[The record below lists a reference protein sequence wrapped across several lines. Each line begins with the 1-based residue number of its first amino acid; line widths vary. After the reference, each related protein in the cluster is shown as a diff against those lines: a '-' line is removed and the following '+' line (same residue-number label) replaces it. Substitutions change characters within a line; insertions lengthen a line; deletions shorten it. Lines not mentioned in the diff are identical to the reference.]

1 MGILTGLEPA
11 TLLNHFENIA
21 KIPHGSGNE
30 GKLKEY
36 IIHLAKAHGLTYWQD
51 KKGNLMVYVTSSGG
65 CEDVPSVLFQAHLDM
80 VCVCAEGVTHDFE
93 KEPLEIYIENI
104 ENKKYLR
111 ARGTTLG
118 ADNAVGIVAMLALME
133 DRSIIHPPLELLFTV
148 EEESG
153 LVGIREVEFKRIYS
167 RRMINM
173 DCGDP
178 GEICVS
184 TAGAAYCR
192 IMLPVAFECAENK
205 VMMHI
210 RIDGLTGGHSG
221 LRIGLGRASAP
232 QLLGRLIF
240 RMVSDIE
247 GSRIVSLECPNTS
260 GIVKQCSCVIAYD
273 ENDADKVIEIIDR
286 LTTEYIAEYRKTD
299 PNMRLSYEKTTD
311 STIMDEITSRRVAKF
326 LFMLPAG
333 VIKRDPDEADVVVC
347 STNTTHVY
355 LKDGMLTTAL
365 MIRSSVDEMKWE
377 LIRKMQLISELFGG
391 TFVIDDCYGGWPY
404 KQDSE
409 LQLIFREAQK
419 RLYGND
425 LRIVKA
431 HSCAE
436 TGIVAAVIPD
446 MDIVGI
452 APDSKGAHTVDEY
465 MNIDSME
472 PFWVLIKEALRAMCE
487 ISKNKE

>member
-1 MGILTGLEPA
+1 MGILKGFESS
-11 TLLNHFENIA
+11 TLLYYFENIT
-21 KIPHGSGNE
+21 KIPHASGNE
-30 GKLKEY
+30 GQLKEY
-36 IIHLAKAHGLTYWQD
+36 IIHLAKVNGMTYWQD
-51 KKGNLMVYVTSSGG
+51 KKGNLMVYVPASEG

-93 KEPLEIYIENI
+93 KESLELYI

-118 ADNAVGIVAMLALME
+118 ADNAVGIIAMLALVE

-153 LVGIREVEFKRIYS
+153 LAGIREVEFERILS

-173 DCGDP
+173 DCGDS
-178 GEICVS
+178 GEMCVS

-192 IMLPVAFECAENK
+192 IMLPVTVECAENK
-205 VMMHI
+205 VVMNIHI
-210 RIDGLTGGHSG
+210 KGLTGGHSG

-232 QLLGRLIF
+232 QLLGRLMYRII
-240 RMVSDIE
+240 SGIE
-247 GSRIVSLECPNTS
+247 GSRIVSLECPDTS
-260 GIVKQCSCVIAYD
+260 GIVTQCSCVIAYD
-273 ENDADKVIEIIDR
+273 KNDEDKVIDIIDS
-286 LTTEYIAEYRKTD
+286 LTAEYIVEYKQTD
-299 PNMRLSYEKTTD
+299 PNIRLCKEKTTG
-311 STIMDEITSRRVAKF
+311 STMMDECTSWRITKF
-326 LFMLPAG
+326 LFLLPAG
-333 VIKRDPDEADVVVC
+333 VIKHDPDEVDVVVC

-355 LKDGMLTTAL
+355 LKDGMLTIAL

-377 LIRKMQLISELFGG
+377 LARQMQLISEMLDG
-391 TFVIDDCYGGWPY
+391 TFVVDDYFSGWPY
-404 KQDSE
+404 KQNSD
-409 LQLIFREAQK
+409 LQLIFMEAQN

-425 LRIVKA
+425 LRLVKL

-436 TGIVAAVIPD
+436 TGIIAAAIPD

-465 MNIDSME
+465 LNIESLE
-472 PFWVLIKEALRAMCE
+472 PFWVLIKEALKAMCK
-487 ISKNKE
+487 IGKNK